1 MKSKSLK
8 SVISFLLGFISALV
22 LYYVVAKPLQEGL
35 IDMTTA
41 IAVLFGLAFA
51 IAEVRRLKAERANSA
66 RDVSP
71 T

>member
-1 MKSKSLK
+1 MRSSSLK
-8 SVISFLLGFISALV
+8 SVISFFLGFSSALV
-22 LYYVVAKPLQEGL
+22 LYYAVAKPLQEGL

-41 IAVLFGLAFA
+41 IAVLCGLAFA
-51 IAEVRRLKAERANSA
+51 ISEIRRLKAERANSA

>member
-8 SVISFLLGFISALV
+8 NVISFVLGFISALV

-35 IDMTTA
+35 IDTTAA
-41 IAVLFGLAFA
+41 IAVLCGLVFA
-51 IAEVRRLKAERANSA
+51 AAEVRRIKSERAENA